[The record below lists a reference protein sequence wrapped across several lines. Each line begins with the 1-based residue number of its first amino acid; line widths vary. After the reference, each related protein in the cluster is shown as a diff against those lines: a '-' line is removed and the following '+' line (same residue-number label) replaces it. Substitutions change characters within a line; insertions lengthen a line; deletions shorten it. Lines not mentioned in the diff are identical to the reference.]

1 MSASTPDAGIRAA
14 EVQPFHA
21 MRVLARAQEL
31 EAQGRDIVHME
42 IGEPD
47 FPTPAPIVA
56 AARRALDDGLTRYT
70 PAAGLPA
77 LREAIAGYYADRLAT
92 VVSPGRIL
100 VTPGASGA
108 LNLVLASVLN
118 SGDGVLLADPGYP
131 CYRQLVGLLGGR
143 ARLLPLSAETGF
155 KLTAELAAAAWTPDL
170 RCILVAS
177 PANPTGAVLSQA
189 EFADLY
195 ALARDRGAVL
205 IVDEIYQG
213 LVYDAPDHTALQVGA
228 EGIFVV
234 NSFSKYF
241 GMTGWRL
248 GWVVGP
254 PAMEQ
259 ILDRVAQNLY
269 LASPTLA
276 QHAALAAFGEDSL
289 TEMNARR
296 EEFRRRRDVLSD
308 GLLSLGFSL
317 PICPQGAF
325 YLYADASAFGRSGT
339 ELSDQLLEH
348 AGVAVTPGS
357 DFGRVDAERFL
368 RFAFTTDLAR
378 LAQGQQRLA
387 AYVSQL

>member
-1 MSASTPDAGIRAA
+1 
-14 EVQPFHA
+14 
-21 MRVLARAQEL
+21 
-31 EAQGRDIVHME
+31 
-42 IGEPD
+42 
-47 FPTPAPIVA
+47 
-56 AARRALDDGLTRYT
+56 
-70 PAAGLPA
+70 
-77 LREAIAGYYADRLAT
+77 
-92 VVSPGRIL
+92 
-100 VTPGASGA
+100 
-108 LNLVLASVLN
+108 
-118 SGDGVLLADPGYP
+118 
-131 CYRQLVGLLGGR
+131 
-143 ARLLPLSAETGF
+143 
-155 KLTAELAAAAWTPDL
+155 
-170 RCILVAS
+170 
-177 PANPTGAVLSQA
+177 
-189 EFADLY
+189 
-195 ALARDRGAVL
+195 
-205 IVDEIYQG
+205 
-213 LVYDAPDHTALQVGA
+213 
-228 EGIFVV
+228 
-234 NSFSKYF
+234 
-241 GMTGWRL
+241 
-248 GWVVGP
+248 
-254 PAMEQ
+254 MEQ

-289 TEMNARR
+289 TEMDARR